1 MSFEI
6 SDAGDC
12 PGPSGMS
19 VYYNSDCSAQI
30 SWSPPAKMSN
40 GEQPREEENSLIKSF
55 ISTQTT
61 QITQISAD
69 NIIKSSAS
77 THKEQPDFLGDEPLN
92 ASPPDIWIKWCGANY
107 DAIGTGGAAE
117 FIVAARFLPSDLMAA
132 GIKTGDKM
140 TKIRFVPQHSAYATF
155 VVGVW
160 SGGTSPTNPGNL
172 VHEQQVTG
180 ALVDGQYN
188 EIPLSTPVVIDAS
201 KEVWICYLVRT
212 TYGFPAGCDAG
223 PSVYGKG
230 DLMFYQ
236 GVWSNLM
243 SIAGISAN
251 WNIDALVSTGG
262 SSQTTY
268 KIYRNGALIAS
279 NIKETFYT
287 DKGFS
292 PYEKQTWTVKKEVC
306 DSGGESAPA
315 TVTKE
320 SCIVGIDNIA
330 VGAMDVLVYPNPTTG
345 ELRIENEELRIENV
359 EIFDVF
365 GKKIFHSPFSILNSF
380 DLTVFPPGIYFIRI
394 QTENSVV
401 TKKIIKK

>member
-1 MSFEI
+1 MFNYQQYENP
-6 SDAGDC
+6 C
-12 PGPSGMS
+12 KS
-19 VYYNSDCSAQI
+19 VLSV
-30 SWSPPAKMSN
+30 
-40 GEQPREEENSLIKSF
+40 
-55 ISTQTT
+55 
-61 QITQISAD
+61 
-69 NIIKSSAS
+69 SSAF
-77 THKEQPDFLGDEPLN
+77 KKDFETTTTLSSSSAHQEKPAPVGDEPAN
-92 ASPPDIWIKWCGANY
+92 SPAADSWIKWCGPNY

-117 FIVAARFLPSDLMAA
+117 FIVAARFMPSDLMAA

-140 TKIRFVPQHSAYATF
+140 IKIRFVPQHSAYATF

-188 EIPLSTPVVIDAS
+188 EIPLSTPVIIDAS

-230 DLMFYQ
+230 DLIFYQ
-236 GVWSNLM
+236 GAWSNLTAV
-243 SIAGISAN
+243 AGVSAN
-251 WNIDALVSTGG
+251 WNIEALVTTGG

-268 KIYRNGALIAS
+268 KIYRNGSLIAS
-279 NIKETFYT
+279 NITETFYT

-320 SCIVGIDNIA
+320 SCIVGIDDIA
-330 VGAMDVLVYPNPTTG
+330 TGATDVLVYPNPTEG
-345 ELRIENEELRIENV
+345 ELRVESGELRVGSV
-359 EIFDVF
+359 EIFDVM
-365 GKKIFHSPFSILNSF
+365 GRKQKAESSTSTTLSDQKQKAERAKDHTNINTLAHYQISTLPNSY

-401 TKKIIKK
+401 TKKIIKR